1 MSIVTSSV
9 PLQIV
14 YLGFMMTDIWRFTY
28 CCSRR
33 VRSGKF
39 KSVSVEESRTPEVDL
54 AKKDHN
60 LTFALTI
67 NGVSMVESG
76 LHLQLKKVDLPD
88 MEF

>member
-1 MSIVTSSV
+1 M
-9 PLQIV
+9 

-54 AKKDHN
+54 AKKRSQFDFYYTN
-60 LTFALTI
+60 YQQGLNGIIRLAFAIVAGYGVLT
-67 NGVSMVESG
+67 
-76 LHLQLKKVDLPD
+76 K
-88 MEF
+88 

>member
-1 MSIVTSSV
+1 MYIM
-9 PLQIV
+9 

-54 AKKDHN
+54 AKKRSQFN
-60 LTFALTI
+60 FCTNYQRGLNGRIRLAFAIEKGGFAGYGVLT
-67 NGVSMVESG
+67 
-76 LHLQLKKVDLPD
+76 K
-88 MEF
+88 